1 MFEMAAPCENCPFL
15 RDSGVRLLPERVLEI
30 GGNMLHPQGG
40 PFLCHKTMDYADDFG
55 DITIESQ
62 HCAGALLF
70 ALKNGSE
77 THVMRLARRLGWDP
91 AALRGHE
98 RVFGSVEE
106 MLQTASARPSELW

>member
-15 RDSGVRLLPERVLEI
+15 RDGGVRLLPERVLEI
-30 GGNMLHPQGG
+30 GSNLLHRDGG
-40 PFLCHKTMDYADDFG
+40 PFLCHKTVDYTDEYG

-77 THVMRLARRLGWDP
+77 TRVMRLARRLGWDP
-91 AALRGHE
+91 ATLRGHE
-98 RVFGSVEE
+98 RVFESVEE
-106 MLQTASARPSELW
+106 MLQAASDRAAELW